1 MRVYMNR
8 DSAVWESW
16 KRALVTL
23 PDTTFFAWMR
33 HYLGPLQT
41 PFNKQNLI
49 QDLIQRV
56 SSPEA
61 ARVRRFLLTESDL
74 DILAALKHL
83 GPTSAPD
90 LANWLDL
97 SEAVLRLRLLN
108 LEERLWLFHQTTPQ
122 VLYQVSPFTLESE
135 VQDLL
140 TEARF
145 YAGLPAQPP
154 AEVIP
159 LATEAHFLA
168 LYAALDEFPQELTQG
183 QTWKKKPRAELL
195 AKFEG
200 LTQEEGVDKLIRAC
214 ENLGLVTWEG
224 SVLRLV
230 DSYWEDLGRLTATDR
245 TALLATA
252 FGPWKGP
259 FLNDSARGF
268 WEFASKLRPSTAYS
282 WRTLRRFSGQIFAW
296 RTPEDREALL
306 KAWTTIGLFL
316 PGPEKDTWVFR
327 TPQVTPGLT
336 ILEAN
341 FEWRLAPGSAWSEAW
356 CAVRASRLLRGDR
369 LSHFELTKTR
379 VQHASA
385 RGLTASTLQ
394 KALSALIGHALPQN
408 ISVTLQEWEAQTRQ
422 VQLWSGLVLRVDPAK
437 APLLQ
442 HSEQF
447 PQAVLE
453 TLAPGVFLIDPEGL
467 DQVSRDLQ
475 QLGLPPLP
483 PAQTAKRPQD
493 GSPWSFS
500 RWSAPLPV
508 TGEAPPPTWVP
519 PVDTLPAQELTER
532 WQKQIEASAL
542 HEEEKEEL
550 LGRLRRRLMIEERQL
565 AYPVTHREK
574 LEARG
579 LDFLGKLRLLEQ
591 VLANPFDLVELET
604 RQVEPAGA
612 LTLRPL
618 KLDRQA
624 NEVLL
629 KAQDPDSGK
638 VYLLPI
644 SRLTRVRRLRGSL
657 S

>member
-1 MRVYMNR
+1 MNR

-56 SSPEA
+56 SSPDA
-61 ARVRRFLLTESDL
+61 TRVRRLLLTDSDL

-83 GPTSAPD
+83 GPSSAPD

-108 LEERLWLFHQTTPQ
+108 LEERLWLFHQTAPQ
-122 VLYQVSPFTLESE
+122 VLYQVSPFTLEDE
-135 VQDLL
+135 MAELL
-140 TEARF
+140 TETRF
-145 YAGLPAQPP
+145 YAGLPAQP
-154 AEVIP
+154 AGDVIP
-159 LATEAHFLA
+159 LATESHFLA

-195 AKFEG
+195 AKFAG
-200 LTQEEGVDKLIRAC
+200 LTPEDGLDKLLRAC
-214 ENLGLVTWEG
+214 ENLGLVTWDG
-224 SVLRLV
+224 PLLRLV
-230 DSYWEDLGRLTATDR
+230 DSYWEDLGRLSATDR

-252 FGPWKGP
+252 FGPWKGQ
-259 FLNDSARGF
+259 FLNEAAKAF

-316 PGPEKDTWVFR
+316 PGPENDTWVFH
-327 TPQVTPGLT
+327 PPLVTPGPT

-341 FEWRLAPGSAWSEAW
+341 FEWRLAPGSPWYEAWS
-356 CAVRASRLLRGDR
+356 AVRASRLLRCDR
-369 LSHFELTKTR
+369 LSHFELTKPR
-379 VQHASA
+379 VQHAIA
-385 RGLTASTLQ
+385 RGLTAIALQ
-394 KALSALIGHALPQN
+394 KSLSTLIGHDLPQN
-408 ISVTLQEWEAQTRQ
+408 IAITIQEWEAQTRQ
-422 VQLWSGLVLRVDPAK
+422 VQLWSGLILRVDPAK

-442 HSEQF
+442 HAEQF
-447 PQAVLE
+447 AQAVLE
-453 TLAPGVFLIDPEGL
+453 TLAPGVFLIDPDSLEL
-467 DQVSRDLQ
+467 VSRDLQ
-475 QLGLPPLP
+475 QLGLPALP
-483 PAQTAKRPQD
+483 PPQTAKRPLD

-508 TGEAPPPTWVP
+508 VGEAPPPTWVP
-519 PVDTLPAQELTER
+519 PVDPLPAQKLTEH
-532 WQKQIEASAL
+532 WQKQIEDSPL
-542 HEEEKEEL
+542 QEEEKEEL

-565 AYPVTHREK
+565 SFPVTHKEK

-579 LDFLGKLRLLEQ
+579 LDFLGKMRLLEQ
-591 VLANPFDLVELET
+591 VLANPFDLIDVET
-604 RQVEPAGA
+604 RQAEPADT